1 MASFYERL
9 FATRFR
15 VKELKQQLS
24 MHIANNSQRL
34 ERIVATLECVQN
46 SCNKLEVWEEERI
59 KEERIKEEHIKEER
73 VKDNAEYE
81 TSFYKANARW
91 DEVKLPEDY
100 VNLIRGLDQDS
111 ITILS
116 AIVARLMRWKH
127 NSYACKTLWTPDE
140 ILALQQLE
148 IELNGRLIK
157 FSDECYAYGQY
168 LLPIQHFESSVFYY
182 RHGIDTVRN
191 LAQIRQKCIV
201 DVGGFVGDS
210 ALVFS
215 EYTDGKVYS
224 FEPSKTNFALMEKTL
239 ELNKCEN
246 IIPVQLGLGER
257 KERLY
262 LKYQESAT
270 LVCDKDQATETIEVT
285 TLDAYVQEHGLN
297 VGLIKVDT
305 EGHEQPFLRGAEQ
318 TIRTQKPVL
327 LISIYHNMPD
337 FFHIKPMLESWNLGY
352 SFRVHKPIDGSVALE
367 TLLIAEPGIG

>member
-34 ERIVATLECVQN
+34 ERIDATLECVQN

-59 KEERIKEEHIKEER
+59 KEERVKEER

-367 TLLIAEPGIG
+367 TLLIAEPSIG